1 MPEDVTRDLSAFTP
15 AGLDR
20 DAVLF
25 AAGKAAARRPAV
37 WKWLAV
43 GLAVSNAVTLGVLLW
58 PTPPVEVPVPVE
70 VPPAVE
76 APPAV
81 VEPVP
86 TRPEP
91 SSYLAL
97 TWGLDQSPVADPGTP
112 SPARSLTPRD
122 INDPRIQ

>member
-25 AAGKAAARRPAV
+25 AAGQAAARRWAG

-43 GLAVSNAVTLGVLLW
+43 ALAVSNAVTLGALLW
-58 PTPPVEVPVPVE
+58 PKPLVEAAV
-70 VPPAVE
+70 PAVE

-97 TWGLDQSPVADPGTP
+97 TWGLDQPPVADPGTP

-122 INDPRIQ
+122 INDPRFH

>member
-25 AAGKAAARRPAV
+25 AAGRAAARRWGG
-37 WKWLAV
+37 WKWLAT
-43 GLAVSNAVTLGVLLW
+43 GLAVTNAVTLGVLLW
-58 PTPPVEVPVPVE
+58 PK
-70 VPPAVE
+70 PAVE
-76 APPAV
+76 APPAVEVPVPAV

-97 TWGLDQSPVADPGTP
+97 TWELDQSPTGDPG
-112 SPARSLTPRD
+112 SPAPASQLTPRA
-122 INDPRIQ
+122 INNPKFQ